1 MAALTKYFP
10 LALLL
15 LVLILVALFRNYRQ
29 PLITFLVLPLS
40 VTGVVFGQL
49 VTGTEF
55 GLLQYCRLAGVVGD
69 DYKKCYCVAG

>member
-40 VTGVVFGQL
+40 VTGVVFGRW
-49 VTGTEF
+49 
-55 GLLQYCRLAGVVGD
+55 LQVLSSGSSVLPLAGVVGD